1 MFIKAKNDTVQKE
14 KKQNALIKA
23 ISDVFRRLTIT
34 VNLTVY
40 SIYLIYLIYSLAR
53 DVGIKAI
60 NIALIF
66 ITAAFMIVYLVLRLS
81 DTKKRKEIKQI
92 KKYYKR
98 FKLIARAVSS
108 ITAVYALI
116 VSMNADPFALI
127 VALLGAVFVIIRLV
141 VELISYL
148 VQRKLRKIKEKIMNR
163 KKTREELEDMDPDM
177 LPHEEGRE
185 KTVSRRKKRKNE
197 KPTIIDELEEKI
209 VPIDDCLLS
218 DIEEI

>member
-185 KTVSRRKKRKNE
+185 KNVRRRKKRKNE

>member
-116 VSMNADPFALI
+116 VSMSADPFALI
-127 VALLGAVFVIIRLV
+127 VALLGAVFVIIRLI

-148 VQRKLRKIKEKIMNR
+148 VQRKLMKIKEKIMNR
-163 KKTREELEDMDPDM
+163 KKTREELEDIDPDM

-185 KTVSRRKKRKNE
+185 KNVRRRKKRKNE